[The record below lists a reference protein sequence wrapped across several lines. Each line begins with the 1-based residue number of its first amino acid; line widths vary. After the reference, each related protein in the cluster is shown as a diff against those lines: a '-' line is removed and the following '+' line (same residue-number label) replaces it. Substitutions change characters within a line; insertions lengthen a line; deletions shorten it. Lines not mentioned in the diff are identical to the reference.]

1 MKEIIVFFRVDAS
14 HKIGIGHVMR
24 CLTLSEELI
33 KRGIKIVFICAEL
46 EGNSIQLIKARDIE
60 VHSIKDNTQTKDYE
74 KTKEVLDNYP
84 CQNKVLVVDSYLHDI
99 QWETLIKSHI
109 DLLISINDS
118 PRIHDVDILINNNY
132 KAEMIT
138 FYQDNMVNIKK
149 LLGASYILVR
159 PEFINYRMM
168 DIKKE
173 YKVHVFFG
181 GSDYNNYTYL
191 YSNKILECEK
201 KIKVHAV
208 VTNYFAYEDL
218 LKKLKDQYGT
228 RFEYSVSPRSM
239 AEGMASCNVAIGAP
253 GTTTWERMAMGL
265 PCAYLATNINQI
277 PILRDIQNDKLGI
290 YLGKANKETYFEQI
304 QNFLKFIENK
314 SFQTEIAKNG
324 KKLIDGQGSKRI
336 TDIIISTLQGSK

>member
-14 HKIGIGHVMR
+14 QKIGIGHVMR

-33 KRGIKIVFICAEL
+33 KRGIKVVFICAEL
-46 EGNSIQLIKARDIE
+46 DGNSIQLIKARDIE
-60 VHSIKDNTQTKDYE
+60 VHSINDNTQTKDYE
-74 KTKEVLDNYP
+74 QTKEVLNNYP

-99 QWETLIKSHI
+99 RWETLIKRHI

-138 FYQDNMVNIKK
+138 FYKDNMVNIKK
-149 LLGASYILVR
+149 LLGASYTLVR
-159 PEFINYRMM
+159 SEFINYRMM

-173 YKVHVFFG
+173 FKVHVFFG

-191 YSNKILECEK
+191 YSNKILECEN

-208 VTNYFAYEDL
+208 VTNSFAYEDL

-228 RFEYSVSPRSM
+228 RFEYTVSPRSM

-265 PCAYLATNINQI
+265 PCAYLATNNNQI
-277 PILRDIQNDKLGI
+277 PILRDIQSDKFGI
-290 YLGKANKETYFEQI
+290 YLGKANKETHFEQI

-324 KKLIDGQGSKRI
+324 KKLIDGKGSKRI

>member
-1 MKEIIVFFRVDAS
+1 VKEIIVFFRVDAS
-14 HKIGIGHVMR
+14 QKIGIGHVMR

-33 KRGIKIVFICAEL
+33 KRGIKVVFICAEL
-46 EGNSIQLIKARDIE
+46 DVNSIQLIKARDIE
-60 VHSIKDNTQTKDYE
+60 VHSINDNTQTKDYE
-74 KTKEVLDNYP
+74 QTKEVLNNYP

-99 QWETLIKSHI
+99 RWETLIKRHI

-138 FYQDNMVNIKK
+138 FYKDNMVNIKK
-149 LLGASYILVR
+149 LLGASYTLVR
-159 PEFINYRMM
+159 SEFINYRMM

-173 YKVHVFFG
+173 FKVHVFFG

-191 YSNKILECEK
+191 YSNKILECEN

-208 VTNYFAYEDL
+208 VTNSFAYEDL
-218 LKKLKDQYGT
+218 LKKLKDQYGS
-228 RFEYSVSPRSM
+228 RFEYTVSPRSM

-253 GTTTWERMAMGL
+253 GTTAWERMAMGL
-265 PCAYLATNINQI
+265 PCAYLATNNNQI
-277 PILRDIQNDKLGI
+277 PILRDIQSDKFGI
-290 YLGKANKETYFEQI
+290 YLGKANKETHFEQI

-324 KKLIDGQGSKRI
+324 KKLIDGKGSKRI
-336 TDIIISTLQGSK
+336 TDIIISTLQGRK